1 MDKFA
6 EIQEHVING
15 KQDEVRSLTQKL
27 LEDGLSPKEIL
38 QEGLI
43 PGMTV
48 VGQRF
53 RDGEYFIPE
62 MLLSARALN
71 AGLDLLKPLLENS
84 DFEPIA
90 KVVVGT
96 VKGDIHDIGKNL
108 VGIMLRGGG
117 FEVIDAGVD
126 VPPARFI
133 ELVKET
139 GAQLVGLSA
148 LLTTT
153 MPAIKDTIDAFVE
166 AGAREGVKIMVGGAP
181 VTEAWAQQIGADGYA
196 RNASLAVDVAR
207 GLVGLDT

>member
-15 KQDEVRSLTQKL
+15 QQEQVRTLTQQML
-27 LEDGLSPKEIL
+27 NEGLSPKEIL
-38 QEGLI
+38 QDGLI

-133 ELVKET
+133 ELVRET

-153 MPAIKDTIDAFVE
+153 MPAIKETIDAFVA
-166 AGAREGVKIMVGGAP
+166 AGVRDGVKIMVGGAP
-181 VTEAWAQQIGADGYA
+181 VTEAWAQEIGADGFA
-196 RNASLAVDVAR
+196 RNSSLAVDVAR
-207 GLVGLDT
+207 GLIGLDE